1 MSIRLLAANFT
12 RALKKNTKAKKSCW
26 RSGES
31 CVSVNVDEA
40 FNYETRRVQQ
50 GLRNVIIME
59 NSSRLEIKLASK
71 MGITGLSRNLIAR
84 KLLVR

>member
-1 MSIRLLAANFT
+1 M
-12 RALKKNTKAKKSCW
+12 
-26 RSGES
+26 
-31 CVSVNVDEA
+31 SVNVDEA